1 MNREDIFKAIADI
14 DERFIAES
22 AAYAPEA
29 ASGSSE
35 RTIHMKKKRII
46 TFALAAALIFLLG
59 IAAYATIF
67 SMKFRF
73 PEARETFRV
82 DFETNP
88 DGYAEWKN
96 VKLAITFPDVAKSK
110 EIEFRP
116 NWLPEEMALL
126 ENDPLKASLSY
137 KYDSGWFRYFTA
149 EKLVYPDYPEEK
161 VPEYEGMFQPLQIET
176 YSMSQFNNGGAL
188 VLLVNTPSDFVE
200 EHWDE
205 LNVDVLRFHCTQ
217 HFDAVPQLNK
227 QEYTLEKDIILL
239 SNTDAGWIIRV
250 CGEIGMDELIKVAK
264 NLEIRKTGKTFTY
277 DDFEGNHYRFIDAAV
292 G

>member
-14 DERFIAES
+14 EERFIAES
-22 AAYAPEA
+22 ATYAPEA

-35 RTIHMKKKRII
+35 RTISMKKKRII

-73 PEARETFRV
+73 PEARETFRI

-88 DGYAEWKN
+88 EGYVEWKN
-96 VKLAITFPDVAKSK
+96 VKLAITFPDIAKSK

-126 ENDPLKASLSY
+126 KDNPIKASLSF
-137 KYDSGWFRYFTA
+137 KYDSGWFCRFTA
-149 EKLVYPDYPEEK
+149 EKLVYPDSPEEK
-161 VPEYEGMFQPLQIET
+161 VPEYEKMFQPLQIET

-200 EHWDE
+200 ERWDE
-205 LNVDVLRFHCTQ
+205 LGVDVLRFHCTQ
-217 HFDAVPQLNK
+217 NAESVPPGFNF
-227 QEYTLEKDIILL
+227 EHDTVLL
-239 SNTDAGWIIRV
+239 SNADEGWIIRV
-250 CGEIGMDELIKVAK
+250 CGQIGMDKLIKVAK

-277 DDFEGNHYRFIDAAV
+277 DDFEGYHYCIIDAAV

>member
-1 MNREDIFKAIADI
+1 MNREEIFKAIADI

-35 RTIHMKKKRII
+35 RTIYMKKKRII

-73 PEARETFRV
+73 PEARETFRINYKWS
-82 DFETNP
+82 T
-88 DGYAEWKN
+88 DGYLDWSNA
-96 VKLAITFPDVAKSK
+96 KLAITFPDVAKSK

-126 ENDPLKASLSY
+126 KDNPLKASLSF
-137 KYDSGWFRYFTA
+137 KYDSGWFCRFTA
-149 EKLVYPDYPEEK
+149 EKLVYPDSPEEK
-161 VPEYEGMFQPLQIET
+161 VPEYEGMNQPLLIDT

-188 VLLVNTPSDFVE
+188 LLLYYTPDEVIE

-217 HFDAVPQLNK
+217 HFDAAPELNR
-227 QEYTLEKDIILL
+227 QEYTLEQDIILL
-239 SNTDAGWIIRV
+239 SNADEGWIIRV
-250 CGEIGMDELIKVAK
+250 CGQIGMDELIKVAK

-277 DDFEGNHYRFIDAAV
+277 DDFEGYHYCIIDAAV

>member
-1 MNREDIFKAIADI
+1 MNREEIFKAIADI

-22 AAYAPEA
+22 ATYAPEA

-35 RTIHMKKKRII
+35 RTIHMKKRRII

-73 PEARETFRV
+73 PEARETFRI

-88 DGYAEWKN
+88 EGYVEWKN

-126 ENDPLKASLSY
+126 KDNPIKASLLF
-137 KYDSGWFRYFTA
+137 KYDSGWFCRFTA
-149 EKLVYPDYPEEK
+149 EKLVYPDSPEEK
-161 VPEYEGMFQPLQIET
+161 VPEYEGMFQPLQIVT

-188 VLLVNTPSDFVE
+188 ILIENTPSNFVE
-200 EHWDE
+200 ERWEE
-205 LNVDVLRFHCTQ
+205 LGVDVLRFHCTQ
-217 HFDAVPQLNK
+217 EAYKFEHD
-227 QEYTLEKDIILL
+227 TILL
-239 SNTDAGWIIRV
+239 SNADEGWIIRV
-250 CGEIGMDELIKVAK
+250 SGQIGMDELIKVAK
-264 NLEIRKTGKTFTY
+264 NLEIRETGKTFTY